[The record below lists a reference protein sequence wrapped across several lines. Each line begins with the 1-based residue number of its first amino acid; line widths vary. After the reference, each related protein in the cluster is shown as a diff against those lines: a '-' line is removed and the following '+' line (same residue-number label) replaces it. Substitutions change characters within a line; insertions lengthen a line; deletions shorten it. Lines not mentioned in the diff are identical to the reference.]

1 LVIARIN
8 LSIDQS
14 NREIAQLA
22 IAQQSPNR
30 SIVIWQYHISV
41 LEALRAVLGD
51 RVSVSDSVREHHSH
65 GESWHAPGLP
75 DCVVFPRSTEEV
87 AAIVR
92 VCAQHRRP
100 IVPFGMGSSLEGH
113 VNAIHG
119 GVSID
124 LTRMTRVLRLSPEDL
139 DITVE
144 AGLTRL
150 KLDAHLKNTGLMF
163 PIDPGADATI
173 GGMAATRAS
182 GTTAVRYGT
191 MRDNVLGL
199 TAVLADGRIIKTGG
213 RARKS
218 SSGYDL
224 TRLFVGSEGTL
235 GVITELTLRLYG
247 KPEAVRAAVCPFE
260 SMEGAAN
267 TVIQTIQLG
276 IPVARIEIID
286 EAQLRVVNAYSK
298 TDYPLAP
305 TLFFEFHGTS
315 EIAVE
320 DQIRSV
326 EEIAREHGAK
336 GFKWASSLEDRNTLW
351 QARHNAYYA
360 TVASRPGA
368 RAWTTDICV
377 PISHLAECI
386 LETQADLK
394 DAGVVAPL
402 VGHAGDGNFHL
413 IIMLDPDDKKEFD
426 TVTRISER
434 LVERALRFGGTCSG
448 EHGVGFGK
456 LKYLAAEH
464 GEALDVMRSIKKAI
478 DPGNLMN
485 PGKLIPE

>member
-1 LVIARIN
+1 VI
-8 LSIDQS
+8 D
-14 NREIAQLA
+14 
-22 IAQQSPNR
+22 
-30 SIVIWQYHISV
+30 
-41 LEALRAVLGD
+41 ALKALIGD
-51 RVSVSDSVREHHSH
+51 RVSTSESVREHHSH

-75 DCVVFPRSTEEV
+75 DAVVFPTSTEEV
-87 AAIVR
+87 AAIVTL
-92 VCAQHRRP
+92 CAQHRRP

-139 DITVE
+139 DISVE

-199 TAVLADGRIIKTGG
+199 TVVLADGRVIRTGG

-247 KPEAVRAAVCPFE
+247 RPEAVRAAVCPFE

-286 EAQLRVVNAYSK
+286 EAQLKVVNAYSK

-315 EIAVE
+315 EVSVE

-336 GFKWASSLEDRNTLW
+336 GFTWASSLEDRNTLW

-386 LETQADLK
+386 LETQEDLK
-394 DAGVVAPL
+394 EANVFAPL

-413 IIMLDPDDKKEFD
+413 IIMLDPDDRKEFD
-426 TVTRISER
+426 TITRISER

-448 EHGVGFGK
+448 EHGVGVGK
-456 LKYLAAEH
+456 LKYLPAEH
-464 GEALDVMRSIKKAI
+464 GEALDVMRSIKRAI
-478 DPGNLMN
+478 DPHNLMN
-485 PGKLIPE
+485 PGKLIPA

>member
-1 LVIARIN
+1 M
-8 LSIDQS
+8 IDD
-14 NREIAQLA
+14 LKG
-22 IAQQSPNR
+22 
-30 SIVIWQYHISV
+30 
-41 LEALRAVLGD
+41 LLGD
-51 RVSVSDSVREHHSH
+51 RVSTSDSVREHHSH

-75 DCVVFPRSTEEV
+75 DCVVFPASTEEV
-87 AAIVR
+87 AAIVK
-92 VCAQHRRP
+92 VCALHRRP

-199 TAVLADGRIIKTGG
+199 TAVLADGRIIRTGG

-286 EAQLRVVNAYSK
+286 EAQLHVVNAYSK

-394 DAGVVAPL
+394 DARVVAPL

-413 IIMLDPDDKKEFD
+413 IIMLDPADKKEFD

-464 GEALDVMRSIKKAI
+464 GEALDVMRCIKKAI
-478 DPGNLMN
+478 DPDNLMN

>member
-1 LVIARIN
+1 VI
-8 LSIDQS
+8 D
-14 NREIAQLA
+14 
-22 IAQQSPNR
+22 
-30 SIVIWQYHISV
+30 
-41 LEALRAVLGD
+41 ALRGILGD
-51 RVSVSDSVREHHSH
+51 RVSTSDAVREHHSH

-75 DCVVFPRSTEEV
+75 DLVAFPTSTEEV
-87 AAIVR
+87 ASIVKL
-92 VCAQHRRP
+92 CGATKTP

-113 VNAIHG
+113 VNAIRG

-124 LTRMTRVLRLSPEDL
+124 LTRMTKVIRLSPEDL

-199 TAVLADGRIIKTGG
+199 TVVLADGRVIHTGG

-247 KPEAVRAAVCPFE
+247 RPEAVRAAVCPFA
-260 SMEGAAN
+260 SMEGAAK

-298 TDYPLAP
+298 TNYPLAP
-305 TLFFEFHGTS
+305 TLFFEFHGIS
-315 EIAVE
+315 DVSVE
-320 DQIRSV
+320 DQIRGV
-326 EEIAREHGAK
+326 EEIAREHGAQ
-336 GFKWASSLEDRNTLW
+336 GFKWAATLEDRNTLW

-394 DAGVVAPL
+394 EAKVDAPL

-413 IIMLDPDDKKEFD
+413 IIMLDPDDQKEFA

-434 LVERALRFGGTCSG
+434 LVERALKFGGTCSG

-456 LKYLAAEH
+456 MKYLHAEH
-464 GEALDVMRSIKKAI
+464 GEALSVMRSIKNAL
-478 DPGNLMN
+478 DPGNVMN

>member
-1 LVIARIN
+1 VI
-8 LSIDQS
+8 
-14 NREIAQLA
+14 
-22 IAQQSPNR
+22 
-30 SIVIWQYHISV
+30 
-41 LEALRAVLGD
+41 EALRALLGD
-51 RVSVSDSVREHHSH
+51 RVSTAESVREHHSH
-65 GESWHAPGLP
+65 GESWHAPGRP
-75 DCVVFPRSTEEV
+75 DTVAFPTSTEEV
-87 AAIVR
+87 AAV
-92 VCAQHRRP
+92 VKLCAASRTP

-113 VNAIHG
+113 VNAIKG

-124 LTRMTRVLRLSPEDL
+124 LTRMTKVLRLSQEDL

-163 PIDPGADATI
+163 PIDPGADATL

-191 MRDNVLGL
+191 MKDNVLGM
-199 TAVLADGRIIKTGG
+199 TVVLADGRIIKTGG

-247 KPEAVRAAVCPFE
+247 RPDAVRAAICPFA
-260 SMEGAAN
+260 SMAGAAN

-286 EAQLRVVNAYSK
+286 EVQLRVVNAYSK
-298 TDYPLAP
+298 TNYPLAP
-305 TLFFEFHGTS
+305 TLFFEFQGIS

-320 DQIRSV
+320 DQIRAV

-336 GFKWASSLEDRNTLW
+336 EFRWAASLDDRHTLW

-360 TVASRPGA
+360 AVASRPGA

-386 LETQADLK
+386 LETQADLRQSNIE
-394 DAGVVAPL
+394 APL

-413 IIMLDPDDKKEFD
+413 IIMLNPDDPAEFAA
-426 TVTRISER
+426 VSGISER
-434 LVERALRFGGTCSG
+434 LITRALKFGGTCSG
-448 EHGVGFGK
+448 EHGVGVGK
-456 LKYLAAEH
+456 LKYLPAEH
-464 GEALDVMRSIKKAI
+464 GEALVVMRSIKRVL
-478 DPGNLMN
+478 DPAGLMN

>member
-1 LVIARIN
+1 
-8 LSIDQS
+8 
-14 NREIAQLA
+14 
-22 IAQQSPNR
+22 
-30 SIVIWQYHISV
+30 
-41 LEALRAVLGD
+41 
-51 RVSVSDSVREHHSH
+51 
-65 GESWHAPGLP
+65 
-75 DCVVFPRSTEEV
+75 
-87 AAIVR
+87 
-92 VCAQHRRP
+92 
-100 IVPFGMGSSLEGH
+100 VPFGMGSSLEGH
-113 VNAIHG
+113 VNALKG

-124 LTRMTRVLRLSPEDL
+124 LTRMAKVLRLSPEDL

-199 TAVLADGRIIKTGG
+199 TVVLADGSVIRTGG

-224 TRLFVGSEGTL
+224 TRLMVGSEGTL

-247 KPEAVRAAVCPFE
+247 RPESVRAAVCPFE
-260 SMEGAAN
+260 SMAGAAN

-286 EAQLRVVNAYSK
+286 EVQLQVVNAYSK
-298 TDYPLAP
+298 TTYPLAP
-305 TLFFEFHGTS
+305 TLFFEFHGIS
-315 EIAVE
+315 DVAVE
-320 DQIRSV
+320 DQIRAV

-336 GFKWASSLEDRNTLW
+336 GFKWAATLEDRNTLW

-360 TVASRPGA
+360 AVASRPGA

-394 DAGVVAPL
+394 KENVSAPL

-413 IIMLDPDDKKEFD
+413 IIMLNPDDPKELA
-426 TVTRISER
+426 TITGISER
-434 LVERALRFGGTCSG
+434 LVERALKFGGTCSG

-456 LKYLAAEH
+456 LKYLPAEH
-464 GEALDVMRSIKKAI
+464 GEALSVMRSIKQAL
-478 DPGNLMN
+478 DPLNLMN
-485 PGKLIPE
+485 PGKLIP

>member
-1 LVIARIN
+1 ML
-8 LSIDQS
+8 Q
-14 NREIAQLA
+14 
-22 IAQQSPNR
+22 
-30 SIVIWQYHISV
+30 
-41 LEALRAVLGD
+41 ALKGILGD
-51 RVSVSDSVREHHSH
+51 RVSTSESVREHHSH
-65 GESWHAPGLP
+65 GESWHAAGLP
-75 DCVVFPRSTEEV
+75 DCVVFPVTTDEV
-87 AAIVR
+87 AAIVK
-92 VCAQHRRP
+92 VCAANRTP

-124 LTRMTRVLRLSPEDL
+124 LTRMTRVIRISPEDL

-199 TAVLADGRIIKTGG
+199 TVVLADGRIIRTGG

-247 KPEAVRAAVCPFE
+247 RPEAVRAAVCPFE
-260 SMEGAAN
+260 SMAGAAK

-298 TDYPLAP
+298 TNYPLAP

-315 EIAVE
+315 DVAVE

-326 EEIAREHGAK
+326 EEIANEHGAK

-386 LETQADLK
+386 LETQQDLQ
-394 DAGVVAPL
+394 DANVIAPL

-413 IIMLDPDDKKEFD
+413 IIMLDPDDTTEFAA
-426 TVTRISER
+426 VTRISER
-434 LVERALRFGGTCSG
+434 LVERALKFGGTCSG
-448 EHGVGFGK
+448 EHGVGLGK
-456 LKYLAAEH
+456 INSLREQH
-464 GEALDVMRSIKKAI
+464 GQGVDVMHAIKAALDPNGI
-478 DPGNLMN
+478 MN
-485 PGKLIPE
+485 PGKIFK

>member
-1 LVIARIN
+1 MI
-8 LSIDQS
+8 QS
-14 NREIAQLA
+14 L
-22 IAQQSPNR
+22 R
-30 SIVIWQYHISV
+30 S
-41 LEALRAVLGD
+41 LLGD
-51 RVSVSDSVREHHSH
+51 RVSTADSVREHHSH

-75 DCVVFPRSTEEV
+75 DVVVFPTSTDEV
-87 AAIVR
+87 SAIVKL
-92 VCAQHRRP
+92 CAQHQRP

-124 LTRMTRVLRLSPEDL
+124 MTRMTRVVRLSTDDL

-163 PIDPGADATI
+163 PIDPGADATL

-191 MRDNVLGL
+191 MKDNVLGL
-199 TAVLADGRIIKTGG
+199 TAVLADGRVITTGG

-218 SSGYDL
+218 STGYDL

-247 KPEAVRAAVCPFE
+247 RPESVRAAVCPFD
-260 SMEGAAN
+260 SMAGAAN

-286 EAQLRVVNAYSK
+286 EVQLRVVNAYSK
-298 TDYPLAP
+298 TSYPLAP
-305 TLFFEFHGTS
+305 TLFFEFHGIS
-315 EIAVE
+315 DAAVE
-320 DQIRSV
+320 DQIRAV
-326 EEIAREHGAK
+326 EEITRENGAR

-360 TVASRPGA
+360 AVASRPGA
-368 RAWTTDICV
+368 RAWTTDVCV

-386 LETQADLK
+386 LETQADLQQSN
-394 DAGVVAPL
+394 VEAPL

-413 IIMLDPDDKKEFD
+413 IIMLDPDDPNELAK
-426 TVTRISER
+426 VTAISER
-434 LVERALRFGGTCSG
+434 LVERALKFGGTCSG

-464 GEALDVMRSIKKAI
+464 GDALGVMRAIKHAI
-478 DPGNLMN
+478 DPNNLMN
-485 PGKLIPE
+485 PGKLIPEVKS

>member
-1 LVIARIN
+1 
-8 LSIDQS
+8 
-14 NREIAQLA
+14 
-22 IAQQSPNR
+22 
-30 SIVIWQYHISV
+30 V
-41 LEALRAVLGD
+41 LDALRSLLGD
-51 RVSVSDSVREHHSH
+51 RVSTSDSVREHHSH

-75 DCVVFPRSTEEV
+75 DCVVFPASTNEV
-87 AAIVR
+87 SAIVKL
-92 VCAQHRRP
+92 CAEHRRP

-124 LTRMTRVLRLSPEDL
+124 MTRMTKVLRLSPEDL

-191 MRDNVLGL
+191 MRDNVLG
-199 TAVLADGRIIKTGG
+199 TTVVLADGRIITTGG

-224 TRLFVGSEGTL
+224 TRLMVGSEGTL

-247 KPEAVRAAVCPFE
+247 RPEVVRAAVCPFA
-260 SMEGAAN
+260 SMEGAAK
-267 TVIQTIQLG
+267 TVIQAIQLG
-276 IPVARIEIID
+276 IPVARIEVID
-286 EAQLRVVNAYSK
+286 EVQLRMVNAYSK
-298 TDYPLAP
+298 TAYPLAP
-305 TLFFEFHGTS
+305 TLFFEFHGIS
-315 EIAVE
+315 DVAVD
-320 DQIRSV
+320 DQIRAV

-336 GFKWASSLEDRNTLW
+336 EFRWAATLEDRNTLW
-351 QARHNAYYA
+351 QARHNAYYSA
-360 TVASRPGA
+360 VASRPGA

-386 LETQADLK
+386 LETQEDLK
-394 DAGVVAPL
+394 ASKIEAPL

-413 IIMLDPDDKKEFD
+413 IIMLNPDDPQEFAA
-426 TVTRISER
+426 VTKISER
-434 LVERALRFGGTCSG
+434 LVERALKFGGTCSG
-448 EHGVGFGK
+448 EHGVGIGK
-456 LKYLAAEH
+456 LKYLEAEH
-464 GEALDVMRSIKKAI
+464 GGALDVMRSIKRAL
-478 DPGNLMN
+478 DPNNLMN
-485 PGKLIPE
+485 PGKLIP

>member
-1 LVIARIN
+1 M
-8 LSIDQS
+8 ID
-14 NREIAQLA
+14 
-22 IAQQSPNR
+22 
-30 SIVIWQYHISV
+30 
-41 LEALRAVLGD
+41 ALKELLGD
-51 RVSVSDSVREHHSH
+51 RVSTAESVREHHSH
-65 GESWHAPGLP
+65 GESWHPPGLP
-75 DCVVFPRSTEEV
+75 DAVVFPTSTDEV
-87 AAIVR
+87 SAIVR
-92 VCAQHRRP
+92 LCAQQRRP

-124 LTRMTRVLRLSPEDL
+124 LTRMTRVLRLSPDDL

-191 MRDNVLGL
+191 MRENVLGL
-199 TAVLADGRIIKTGG
+199 TVVLPDGRVIRTGG

-218 SSGYDL
+218 SSGFDL

-247 KPEAVRAAVCPFE
+247 RPEAVRAAVCPFA
-260 SMEGAAN
+260 SMAGAAQ

-286 EAQLRVVNAYSK
+286 EAQLRVVNEYSK
-298 TDYPLAP
+298 TSYPLAP
-305 TLFFEFHGTS
+305 TLFFEFHGIS
-315 EIAVE
+315 ETAVE
-320 DQIRSV
+320 DQIAAV
-326 EEIAREHGAK
+326 EEIARDHGAQ
-336 GFKWASSLEDRNTLW
+336 GFKWAASLEDRNTLW

-386 LETQADLK
+386 LETQADL
-394 DAGVVAPL
+394 AAANVVAPL

-413 IIMLDPDDKKEFD
+413 IIMLDPDDQAEFEKIS
-426 TVTRISER
+426 RLSER
-434 LVERALRFGGTCSG
+434 LVERALKFGGTCSG

-456 LKYLAAEH
+456 LKYLEAEH
-464 GEALDVMRSIKKAI
+464 GAALDVMRAIKRAI
-478 DPGNLMN
+478 DPNNLMN
-485 PGKLIPE
+485 PGKLIPAP

>member
-1 LVIARIN
+1 VI
-8 LSIDQS
+8 
-14 NREIAQLA
+14 
-22 IAQQSPNR
+22 
-30 SIVIWQYHISV
+30 
-41 LEALRAVLGD
+41 EALRGILGD
-51 RVSVSDSVREHHSH
+51 RVSTSESVREHHSH

-75 DCVVFPRSTEEV
+75 DAVVFPTSTAEV
-87 AAIVR
+87 AAIVKL
-92 VCAQHRRP
+92 CAEYRTP

-124 LTRMTRVLRLSPEDL
+124 MTRMTKVLRLSPEDL
-139 DITVE
+139 DMTVE

-163 PIDPGADATI
+163 PIDPGADATM

-191 MRDNVLGL
+191 MKDNVLGL
-199 TAVLADGRIIKTGG
+199 TVVLADGQIIKTGG

-247 KPEAVRAAVCPFE
+247 RPEAVRAAVCPFE
-260 SMEGAAN
+260 SMAGAAN

-286 EAQLRVVNAYSK
+286 EVQLQVVNAYSK

-315 EIAVE
+315 DVDVE
-320 DQIRSV
+320 DQIRAV

-336 GFKWASSLEDRNTLW
+336 GFTWASSLEDRHVLW

-360 TVASRPGA
+360 AVASRPGA

-386 LETQADLK
+386 LETQQDLK
-394 DAGVVAPL
+394 DASVSAPL

-413 IIMLDPDDKKEFD
+413 IIMLNPEDPQEFA

-434 LVERALRFGGTCSG
+434 LVERALKFGGTCSG

-464 GEALDVMRSIKKAI
+464 GAALDVMRSIKRAI
-478 DPGNLMN
+478 DPNNLMN
-485 PGKLIPE
+485 PGKLIP

>member
-1 LVIARIN
+1 MI
-8 LSIDQS
+8 
-14 NREIAQLA
+14 
-22 IAQQSPNR
+22 
-30 SIVIWQYHISV
+30 
-41 LEALRAVLGD
+41 EALRDLLGE
-51 RVSVSDSVREHHSH
+51 RVSSSDAVRAHHSH
-65 GESWHAPGLP
+65 GESWHAAGLP
-75 DCVVFPRSTEEV
+75 DFVVFPASTAEV
-87 AAIVR
+87 SEIVKL
-92 VCAQHRRP
+92 CAQHRAP
-100 IVPFGMGSSLEGH
+100 VVPFGMGSSLEGH
-113 VNAIHG
+113 VNAIRG

-124 LTRMTRVLRLSPEDL
+124 MTRMTKVLRLSAEDL
-139 DITVE
+139 DVSVE

-218 SSGYDL
+218 STGYDL

-247 KPEAVRAAVCPFE
+247 RPEAVRAAVCPFQ
-260 SMEGAAN
+260 SMAGAAS
-267 TVIQTIQLG
+267 TVIQIIQLG

-286 EAQLRVVNAYSK
+286 DVQLRIVNAYSK

-315 EIAVE
+315 DVAVE

-326 EEIAREHGAK
+326 EEIAREHGAQ
-336 GFKWASSLEDRNTLW
+336 GFKWAASLEDRNTLW

-386 LETQADLK
+386 LETQADVQ
-394 DAGVVAPL
+394 AANVVAPL

-413 IIMLDPDDKKEFD
+413 IIMLNPEDGEEFAR
-426 TVTRISER
+426 VTRISER

-448 EHGVGFGK
+448 EHGVGIGK
-456 LKYLAAEH
+456 LRYLPAEH
-464 GEALDVMRSIKKAI
+464 GEALSVMRSIKRAL
-478 DPGNLMN
+478 DPDNRMN
-485 PGKLIPE
+485 PGKMFRL

>member
-1 LVIARIN
+1 MYHSTVIDS
-8 LSIDQS
+8 LK
-14 NREIAQLA
+14 
-22 IAQQSPNR
+22 
-30 SIVIWQYHISV
+30 
-41 LEALRAVLGD
+41 ALLGD
-51 RVSVSDSVREHHSH
+51 RVSTAESVREHHSH

-75 DCVVFPRSTEEV
+75 DAVVFPTSTEEV
-87 AAIVR
+87 AAIVKL
-92 VCAQHRRP
+92 CAQHRRP

-173 GGMAATRAS
+173 GGMTATRAS

-191 MRDNVLGL
+191 MRENVLGL
-199 TAVLADGRIIKTGG
+199 TVILADGRIIKTGG

-224 TRLFVGSEGTL
+224 THLFVGSEGTL
-235 GVITELTLRLYG
+235 GVITEVTLRLYG
-247 KPEAVRAAVCPFE
+247 RPEAVRAAVCPFE

-276 IPVARIEIID
+276 IPMARIEIID

-298 TDYPLAP
+298 TNYPLAP
-305 TLFFEFHGTS
+305 TLFFEFHAISETS
-315 EIAVE
+315 VE
-320 DQIRSV
+320 DQIRAV

-336 GFKWASSLEDRNTLW
+336 GFKWAASLEDRNTLW

-386 LETQADLK
+386 LETQADI
-394 DAGVVAPL
+394 AAAHVVAPL

-413 IIMLDPDDKKEFD
+413 IIMLDPDDREEFD
-426 TVTRISER
+426 TISRLSDR
-434 LVERALRFGGTCSG
+434 LVQRALKFGGTCSG
-448 EHGVGFGK
+448 EHGVGVGK
-456 LKYLAAEH
+456 LKYLQAEH
-464 GEALDVMRSIKKAI
+464 GNALDVMRAIKRAI
-478 DPGNLMN
+478 DPDNLMN
-485 PGKLIPE
+485 PGKLIPDP